1 MLTKMQVRKCSYQDT
16 ICPHMIYID
25 GEVYC
30 NLIKFENCDNL
41 LIKENENVTSN
52 RRINERKG

>member
-1 MLTKMQVRKCSYQDT
+1 MQVRKCSYQDT